1 MKRCHGAVVVRFVHL
16 DLVVKY
22 SHYVRA
28 AERQD
33 QAFCRC
39 TSSHWFQDGDETF
52 PYVSLVG
59 GMPLERR

>member
-1 MKRCHGAVVVRFVHL
+1 MKRCHGAVVVRFIHL

-22 SHYVRA
+22 SRHVRA
-28 AERQD
+28 AEGQD
-33 QAFCRC
+33 QAFDRC
-39 TSSHWFQDGDETF
+39 TSSHWFQDGDEMF